1 MAKTYKFFKKD
12 RNRFRKV
19 YSYIRKKPVYQYCS
33 DGDFKVIVGSV
44 TFTNSA
50 GPITY
55 TYPTSGPE
63 SVTYTNAPIVT
74 AISVDSESND
84 TANVNI
90 FITAVTTSLVR
101 FQASAPFTGE
111 VHFHIISQD

>member
-1 MAKTYKFFKKD
+1 MAKVHKFFKKD
-12 RNRFRKV
+12 QNRFRKI
-19 YSYIRKKPVYQYCS
+19 YRYIRKKPVYRYETES
-33 DGDFKVIVGSV
+33 DLKIIVGKV

-50 GPITY
+50 GPVTY
-55 TYPTSGPE
+55 TYPTTGPE
-63 SVTYTNAPIVT
+63 SVTYTTAPIVT

-90 FITAVTTSLVR
+90 FITTVSTTLVR